1 MNRRNVIKSLSALAI
16 GSYIIGGCQVK
27 DLIWEEGATQIKI
40 GSTPAEFI
48 QKLSQLILP
57 SESIQYTTPEP
68 LTQYIET
75 MVNDCSTQVQIMDYG
90 QGYKEYQL
98 FIKEKLNKDIDDLN
112 EDEVLQLFDAV
123 KDEETMPPAAQY
135 FFSQTRKLCISHFTT
150 SEYYLTNHTKYEM
163 IPSRFDGCMSLS

>member
-27 DLIWEEGATQIKI
+27 DLIWEEGATQIQI

-48 QKLSQLILP
+48 QTLSQLILP

-75 MVNDCSTQVQIMDYG
+75 MVNDCSTKQQIIDYG
-90 QGYKEYQL
+90 KGYKEYQL
-98 FIKEKLNKDIDDLN
+98 FMKEKLNKDIDHLS
-112 EDEVLQLFDAV
+112 EDEVAQLFDAV
-123 KDEETMPPAAQY
+123 NDEETMPLAARY
-135 FFSQTRKLCISHFTT
+135 FFSQTRKHCISHFTT

-163 IPSRFDGCMSLS
+163 VPSRFDGCMLLS